1 MILSWNTT
9 KRCNL
14 YCKHCYRESDEKAAE
29 NELTLSEGKALIDA
43 IQKTGKFRI
52 IILSGGEPLLRDD
65 LEEIAQYVK
74 TKGMIPV
81 LGTNGTLL
89 TKERAKSLK
98 EAGVAAVGISI
109 DSIESSKHN
118 AFRQT
123 PDAYEGARQ
132 GIENAIEAGLRVQ
145 INPTITKD
153 NVHEIE
159 AIIEQAESW
168 GASSVHPFFL
178 VEAGRGKCIKENALS
193 DEGYFEALKR
203 VLELQPNTN
212 VELKPTCAPQFM
224 SLAKEMGIPNRFT
237 RGCLA
242 GLSYCCILPDGK
254 VHVCPYMPL
263 EAGDVRKQTFDEIWK
278 SSPVF
283 KALRDFSNYEGRCG
297 SCADM
302 DICGGCRARA
312 YYQSGHYLGEDPMSK
327 YCYKKREE
335 KS

>member
-29 NELTLSEGKALIDA
+29 NELTLLEGKKLIDA

-52 IILSGGEPLLRDD
+52 IILSGGEPLLRND
-65 LEEIAQYVK
+65 LEEIARYVK
-74 TKGMIPV
+74 SRGMIPV

-109 DSIESSKHN
+109 DSVESSKHN

-168 GASSVHPFFL
+168 GASSVHPFFSL
-178 VEAGRGKCIKENALS
+178 KREGANALKKMR
-193 DEGYFEALKR
+193 FQMK
-203 VLELQPNTN
+203 
-212 VELKPTCAPQFM
+212 
-224 SLAKEMGIPNRFT
+224 GI
-237 RGCLA
+237 
-242 GLSYCCILPDGK
+242 
-254 VHVCPYMPL
+254 
-263 EAGDVRKQTFDEIWK
+263 
-278 SSPVF
+278 
-283 KALRDFSNYEGRCG
+283 LR
-297 SCADM
+297 
-302 DICGGCRARA
+302 
-312 YYQSGHYLGEDPMSK
+312 P
-327 YCYKKREE
+327 
-335 KS
+335 